1 MKYLCLIYVD
11 DARIASLPRPVFR
24 RVIDECRCN
33 EERLRENG
41 HLLAA
46 HALEPVET
54 ATTLRHTGSDL
65 AFTDGPFAE
74 TKEHL
79 GGFVLLEARDL
90 NEALQIAGRIP
101 SGRLGCVEVRAVR
114 DWDRYF
120 AGHC

>member
-11 DARIASLPRPVFR
+11 DARIASLPAPVFR
-24 RVIDECRCN
+24 QVIDECRCN
-33 EERLRENG
+33 EQRLRENG
-41 HLLAA
+41 RLLASQ
-46 HALEPVET
+46 ALEPVVT
-54 ATTLRHTGSDL
+54 ATTLRHVDGSL
-65 AFTDGPFAE
+65 AITDGPFAE

-101 SGRLGCVEVRAVR
+101 SGRLGCIEVRAVR

-120 AGHC
+120 AGQ